1 MSVNDE
7 KKACRLGGGTLP
19 SIYLCR
25 ITRREKVLVNRV
37 RGYAWWCTG
46 GEWRGFGSG
55 GLDPIDHEAS
65 YTARPLQTLLAGA
78 TYFCSFKTEQKGEES
93 SCSRTVPLPITLF
106 SPIFVSRLVTLLPRA
121 VHLSLSLSLS
131 FFLLCL
137 SLARRSLTGISNCEI
152 RRVGNPM
159 TGGSGFLYYF
169 VNTLLPVLKSVS
181 RIKNEMGLN
190 KNYPVRKHKSNASI
204 NTLFSLF
211 WMCRKYIKEMK
222 LNLSLHFHLFLH
234 CFV

>member
-1 MSVNDE
+1 MFEDY
-7 KKACRLGGGTLP
+7 TFTH
-19 SIYLCR
+19 YLVFPNFR
-25 ITRREKVLVNRV
+25 ISTRHPV
-37 RGYAWWCTG
+37 
-46 GEWRGFGSG
+46 
-55 GLDPIDHEAS
+55 AS
-65 YTARPLQTLLAGA
+65 RCP
-78 TYFCSFKTEQKGEES
+78 
-93 SCSRTVPLPITLF
+93 P
-106 SPIFVSRLVTLLPRA
+106 
-121 VHLSLSLSLS
+121 LSLSLSLS

-211 WMCRKYIKEMK
+211 
-222 LNLSLHFHLFLH
+222 
-234 CFV
+234 

>member
-1 MSVNDE
+1 M
-7 KKACRLGGGTLP
+7 
-19 SIYLCR
+19 
-25 ITRREKVLVNRV
+25 

-93 SCSRTVPLPITLF
+93 SCSRTIPLPIALF
-106 SPIFVSRLVTLLPRA
+106 SPIFVSRLVTLLPP
-121 VHLSLSLSLS
+121 LSTSLSLS
-131 FFLLCL
+131 FPLCL
-137 SLARRSLTGISNCEI
+137 SLSFSVARRSLTGISNCEI

-159 TGGSGFLYYF
+159 TGGSGFRYYF

-181 RIKNEMGLN
+181 RIKNEMRLN
-190 KNYPVRKHKSNASI
+190 KNYPVRKHKSKAYKY
-204 NTLFSLF
+204 TFSLF

-222 LNLSLHFHLFLH
+222 LNLLLHFIYF
-234 CFV
+234 CVVSI

>member
-93 SCSRTVPLPITLF
+93 SCSRTIPLPITLF

-131 FFLLCL
+131 LFLPSL
-137 SLARRSLTGISNCEI
+137 SLSRSSIVNRDFQLWNSSRRKSND
-152 RRVGNPM
+152 RREWIP
-159 TGGSGFLYYF
+159 
-169 VNTLLPVLKSVS
+169 LLFRKYAFTCFEK
-181 RIKNEMGLN
+181 RIKD
-190 KNYPVRKHKSNASI
+190 
-204 NTLFSLF
+204 
-211 WMCRKYIKEMK
+211 KERNGVK
-222 LNLSLHFHLFLH
+222 
-234 CFV
+234 